1 MVGLSIAT
9 HQHITHQH
17 GGFEN
22 NMQAK
27 LGDENVKRTFVCDYP
42 TK

>member
-1 MVGLSIAT
+1 VGLSIAT
-9 HQHITHQH
+9 NQH

-27 LGDENVKRTFVCDYP
+27 LGDANVKKTCVCDYP
-42 TK
+42 IE

>member
-1 MVGLSIAT
+1 VLGLSIAT
-9 HQHITHQH
+9 NQHIIHQH

-27 LGDENVKRTFVCDYP
+27 LGDANV
-42 TK
+42 